1 MLRIAWNMK
10 QDITPPAM
18 AYPLPGSARLKRSTV
33 IKLILAGILFLLVVI
48 SYLSGAIENEPSK
61 AVASTGIVVLAMLI
75 GIALI
80 LWDVRFGV
88 AIFLVTSALSPRI
101 GTNFRLTDF
110 ITPIM
115 LLSWGGLVLRGQRA
129 TLRTPVTVP
138 IVLVSLLMI
147 GSTLYGLG
155 IGMVPDYMAAVYIIG
170 KRLEYFAIFFMALN
184 VIQDRGWAR
193 ATLAIF
199 LLGALA
205 GAMISLATAQAD
217 TDVHARRAVG
227 LDEANYNTFAG
238 FLTLAVGLSL
248 AGALQAKNRILR
260 PALGFLAVV
269 FIVAMLK
276 SYSREGYVI
285 LAVALIMLGV
295 LRYRILLP
303 ILAISALVSPWVLP
317 KSVIERAID
326 TVTQVKEY
334 NQGDVGGNSFSARL
348 SAWDWRLSE
357 WFAKS
362 PILGTGVGS
371 IELSVDNEYV
381 LRLCEGGTL
390 GFLAFL
396 ILLASL
402 WRFLARTAHAL
413 RGTELEP
420 FAYGFLAAFVALI
433 VQGTVAATF
442 TTIRTMEPFWVI
454 AGLLGGAVLAE
465 ANRLPAPET
474 AHAEAAPAQPARSTL
489 PPFMPRSV

>member
-1 MLRIAWNMK
+1 MK
-10 QDITPPAM
+10 QDATPPATM
-18 AYPLPGSARLKRSTV
+18 YPMPGAASVKRSTV
-33 IKLILAGILFLLVVI
+33 VKLVLAGIVLLLMVI
-48 SYLSGAIENEPSK
+48 SFLSGAIENEPSK
-61 AVASTGIVVLAMLI
+61 AVASTSLVVLAMLL

-80 LWDVRFGV
+80 LWDVRFGI
-88 AIFLVTSALSPRI
+88 AIFLITSALSPRI

-110 ITPIM
+110 ITPVM
-115 LLSWGGLVLRGQRA
+115 LLSWGGLVLRGQRP
-129 TLRTPVTVP
+129 TFRTPVTVP
-138 IVLVSLLMI
+138 ILLVSLLMI

-155 IGMVPDYMAAVYIIG
+155 IGMIPNYMASVYIIG
-170 KRLEYFAIFFMALN
+170 KRLEYFAIFFLALN
-184 VIQDRGWAR
+184 VIHHRGWAR
-193 ATLAIF
+193 ATIAIF

-205 GAMISLATAQAD
+205 AAMISLASAQVD

-238 FLTLAVGLSL
+238 FLTIAVGLSL

-260 PALGFLAVV
+260 PLLAVLAL
-269 FIVAMLK
+269 ILIGAMLK

-303 ILAISALVSPWVLP
+303 ILGVFAVLSPWILP
-317 KSVIERAID
+317 KSVIERAVD
-326 TVTQVKEY
+326 TITQVKEY
-334 NQGDVGGNSFSARL
+334 NQGDVGGNSLSARL
-348 SAWDWRLSE
+348 AAWNWRLSE

-362 PILGTGVGS
+362 PIVGTGVGS

-381 LRLCEGGTL
+381 LRMCEGGVL
-390 GFLAFL
+390 GLLAFL
-396 ILLASL
+396 LLLASL
-402 WRFLARTAHAL
+402 WRFLARTARSL
-413 RGTELEP
+413 KGTELEP

-465 ANRLPAPET
+465 AARAAETQANASAVRLPHGAG
-474 AHAEAAPAQPARSTL
+474 HALLSS
-489 PPFMPRSV
+489 FPRTT